1 MKRSHSAKRSVSQL
15 HSKRGNIATN
25 RPLARQEEVAH
36 TATEEESG
44 RESSSQSASVDVKT
58 LDEKLREV
66 RRVSEQNANE
76 QIERTVSDAVRR
88 AVGDEV
94 GIKGALR
101 AVGLQGVS
109 GK

>member
-1 MKRSHSAKRSVSQL
+1 MKRSHSARRSVSQL
-15 HSKRGNIATN
+15 HSKRGNITTN

-36 TATEEESG
+36 SATEEEAS
-44 RESSSQSASVDVKT
+44 RESSSSQSASVDVKT
-58 LDEKLREV
+58 LDDKLREV

-94 GIKGALR
+94 GKLKR
-101 AVGLQGVS
+101 EYKS
-109 GK
+109 N